1 MLAAVRA
8 NLYIS
13 QTVNCRNDT
22 MFTLCFTGTTW
33 TQEIIWQIYH
43 DGETDSRILSERFPF
58 IEAVV
63 LPHHPHHTTNPK
75 EMLATFASMPS
86 PRLLKTHVHLPYS
99 LAPKGKDEST
109 KPRYICVMRNPKDAV
124 VSLYHHY
131 IAWKVFA
138 YNKPWDHFFNLFMK
152 NEGRK
157 AAIAPSNKVPN
168 GWRHNFFKKTKI
180 VLSVFKIH
188 KQKLCSL
195 LHLHIRLQKVHIS
208 WRNGRPSKNI
218 K

>member
-86 PRLLKTHVHLPYS
+86 PRLLKTHLPYG
-99 LAPKGKDEST
+99 LAPKGKDEAT
-109 KPRYICVMRNPKDAV
+109 KPRYICVMRNPKDAA
-124 VSLYHHY
+124 VSLYHQCN
-131 IAWKVFA
+131 AWEIFA

-157 AAIAPSNKVPN
+157 AAIPPSVMFRMDDVIICSQKTTTLFC
-168 GWRHNFFKKTKI
+168 RYLKFTRKNFVLYYIYTKNFRKFI
-180 VLSVFKIH
+180 YVGQTH
-188 KQKLCSL
+188 A
-195 LHLHIRLQKVHIS
+195 
-208 WRNGRPSKNI
+208 
-218 K
+218 